1 MLFIEIVLELLFAY
15 TYSAVGL
22 DGAYNIQAV
31 FRLGNFASAKV
42 VVFLRDY
49 FGIIVFNVVDTA

>member
-31 FRLGNFASAKV
+31 FRLGNFGSAKEEE
-42 VVFLRDY
+42 LLLDY
-49 FGIIVFNVVDTA
+49 LGFFVFNVVDTA